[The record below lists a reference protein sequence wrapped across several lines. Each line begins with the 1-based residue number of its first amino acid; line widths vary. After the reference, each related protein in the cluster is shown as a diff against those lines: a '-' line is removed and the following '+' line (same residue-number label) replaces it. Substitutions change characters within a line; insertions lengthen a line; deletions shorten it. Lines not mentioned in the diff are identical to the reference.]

1 MNPDFETGGEA
12 IAEMMARNRTL
23 TKLNISWNYIRK
35 DSASQIGQSLEHNN
49 TLKWLDMSYNSFG
62 EDPGQHLGLSLG
74 YNEGL
79 THLDIGFNDIQPRAA
94 IVWPHGLFWFSW

>member
-1 MNPDFETGGEA
+1 M
-12 IAEMMARNRTL
+12 R
-23 TKLNISWNYIRK
+23 NYIRK

-94 IVWPHGLFWFSW
+94 MVIANAFKTNEHIQKLVLDGFLPHYH